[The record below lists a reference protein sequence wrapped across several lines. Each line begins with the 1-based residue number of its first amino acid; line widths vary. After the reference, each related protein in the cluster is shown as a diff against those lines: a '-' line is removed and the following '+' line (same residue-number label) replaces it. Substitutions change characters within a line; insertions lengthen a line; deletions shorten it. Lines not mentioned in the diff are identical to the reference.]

1 MESFYDPS
9 LVIENTSC
17 AMTLLL
23 LLRNQLANYEFASF
37 SSESAYNAF
46 TNPGNQLKLL
56 HNGEAVLNWKP
67 QMGESVKNEAFPAIL
82 ELETTPFRRGP
93 PGCEEVLRRLFS
105 HLGNEGLRVMVEAMK
120 SEAVRVVCVSE
131 E

>member
-1 MESFYDPS
+1 MDSFYDPS
-9 LVIENTSC
+9 LVIENTTC

-23 LLRNQLANYEFASF
+23 LLRNQLANYEYASFAS
-37 SSESAYNAF
+37 ETAYNTF

-56 HNGEAVLNWKP
+56 HNGESVLNWKP
-67 QMGESVKNEAFPAIL
+67 QVGESIKNGVFPSIL

-105 HLGNEGLRVMVEAMK
+105 HMGNEGLRVLIEVLKRETVWA
-120 SEAVRVVCVSE
+120 ECARDE
-131 E
+131 